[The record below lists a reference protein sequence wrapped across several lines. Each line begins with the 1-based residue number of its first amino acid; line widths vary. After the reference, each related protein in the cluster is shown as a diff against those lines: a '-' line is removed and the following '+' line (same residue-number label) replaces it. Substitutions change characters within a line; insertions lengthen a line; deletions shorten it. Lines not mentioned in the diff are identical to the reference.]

1 MTAPVNHKALG
12 PVSQT
17 SLPLDRPRTD
27 GAVLAPT
34 RPTNHRLADLMDR
47 LSAVGP
53 TPRRF
58 EIE

>member
-1 MTAPVNHKALG
+1 MTAPVNHKVLG
-12 PVSQT
+12 AASQT
-17 SLPLDRPRTD
+17 GLPLDRPRSD
-27 GAVLAPT
+27 GTVLVST
-34 RPTNHRLADLMDR
+34 RPTNRRLADLMDR